1 LILISKV
8 ISQQEHTH
16 VVGAVFAKDLL

>member
-8 ISQQEHTH
+8 ISQKEHTR